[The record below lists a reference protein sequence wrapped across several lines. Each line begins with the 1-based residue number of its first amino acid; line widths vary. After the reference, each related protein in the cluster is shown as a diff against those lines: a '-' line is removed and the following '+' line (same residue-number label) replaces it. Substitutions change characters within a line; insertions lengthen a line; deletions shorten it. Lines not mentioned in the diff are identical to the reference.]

1 MEAVQ
6 VRAARTVAAVI
17 AGRSLSTELVA
28 ALDRPP
34 ALAGGDRG
42 QLQDLCYGTLRHLG
56 ELRAV
61 AGALV
66 DRPLTDAL
74 LQSLLWVALYQL
86 RHTRAAHY
94 AVVDGAVEACSAI
107 GSARARG
114 LVNAV
119 LRNALRRRAEM
130 DAVAMAD
137 DSARYSFPAWWID
150 RMRRDH
156 PLHWREVLAAGK
168 DHPPFT
174 LRINRRR
181 VTVEAFIA
189 ACAQRDIEA
198 VRIEAIEAWRLPFLP
213 GARPGAAATGAG
225 VGDGTGGKA
234 GADGNPCFGD
244 DAVRSCGQPV
254 QVPLDACVRLPRA
267 LPVDALP
274 GFAEGWFSVQDA
286 GAQLAAPLLDARD
299 GQRVLDACAA
309 PGGKSTHLLERA
321 QVELVAI
328 DSDAARLRRVADNL
342 GRLGQQAALVAADAA
357 HLPGWWDGRP
367 FDRILLDAPCS
378 GSGVVRRHPDIKWL
392 RRAADLPRL
401 AAQQRRL
408 LDALWQVLAPGGLL
422 LYCTCSIFPVENES
436 VLDAFIADQPGA
448 RRVSC
453 AQQAHASGIRDAD
466 GTEAFPGCGS
476 GEQPAGDDLRLLP
489 DPDHDG
495 FHYALLSKP

>member
-28 ALDRPP
+28 ALDQPP

-61 AGALV
+61 AAALV
-66 DRPLTDAL
+66 DRPLTDAQ
-74 LQSLLWVALYQL
+74 LQALLWVALYQL
-86 RHTRAAHY
+86 RHTRAAPY
-94 AVVDGAVEACSAI
+94 AVVDGAVEACPAI

-114 LVNAV
+114 LMNAV

-130 DAVAMAD
+130 DAAATRD

-150 RMRRDH
+150 RVRKDH
-156 PLHWREVLAAGK
+156 PAHWREVLAAGST
-168 DHPPFT
+168 HPPFT
-174 LRINRRR
+174 LRINLRR
-181 VTVEAFIA
+181 VTVDAFIE
-189 ACAQRDIEA
+189 ACAARDIEA
-198 VRIEAIEAWRLPFLP
+198 VRVDAIEAFRMPSAP
-213 GARPGAAATGAG
+213 HTGAAHATP
-225 VGDGTGGKA
+225 D
-234 GADGNPCFGD
+234 P
-244 DAVRSCGQPV
+244 QPV
-254 QVPLDACVRLPRA
+254 RVPLDACVRLPRA

-286 GAQLAAPLLDARD
+286 GAQLAAPLLDARG

-321 QVELVAI
+321 AIDLVAI
-328 DSDAARLRRVADNL
+328 DSDAGRLRRVADNL

-357 HLPGWWDGRP
+357 HLPAWWDGRQ

-408 LDALWQVLAPGGLL
+408 LQALWPVLAPGGLL
-422 LYCTCSIFPVENES
+422 LYCTCSVFPVENES
-436 VLDAFIADQPGA
+436 VPDAFLADQPDA

-453 AQQAHASGIRDAD
+453 AQHAAASGARNAD
-466 GTEAFPGCGS
+466 GLHANDLHAQDSAGALAGRGEEAS
-476 GEQPAGDDLRLLP
+476 GDDLRLLP

>member
-17 AGRSLSTELVA
+17 AGRSLSTELAA

-34 ALAGGDRG
+34 ALAGGERG

-56 ELRAV
+56 ALRAV

-66 DRPLTDAL
+66 DRPLTEAL
-74 LQSLLWVALYQL
+74 LQALVWVALYQL
-86 RHTRAAHY
+86 RHTRAAPY
-94 AVVDGAVEACSAI
+94 AVVDGAVEACPAI

-130 DAVAMAD
+130 DAVATSD
-137 DSARYSFPAWWID
+137 DSARYSFPAWWIE
-150 RMRRDH
+150 RMRKDH
-156 PLHWREVLAAGK
+156 PSHWREVLATGK

-174 LRINRRR
+174 LRINPRQ
-181 VTVEAFIA
+181 VTVQAFIE
-189 ACAQRDIEA
+189 ACAERGIEA
-198 VRIEAIEAWRLPFLP
+198 VRIDALDAFRMP
-213 GARPGAAATGAG
+213 AGAG
-225 VGDGTGGKA
+225 AEAASG
-234 GADGNPCFGD
+234 
-244 DAVRSCGQPV
+244 GQPV
-254 QVPLDACVRLPRA
+254 RVPLDGCVRLPKA
-267 LPVDALP
+267 QAVEALP

-286 GAQLAAPLLDARD
+286 GAQLAAPLLAARD

-309 PGGKSTHLLERA
+309 PGGKTTHLLERA
-321 QVELVAI
+321 AIELVAL
-328 DSDAARLRRVADNL
+328 DSDAGRLRRVADNL
-342 GRLGQQAALVAADAA
+342 GRLRQQATLVAADAA
-357 HLPGWWDGRP
+357 HLPAWWDGRP

-408 LDALWQVLAPGGLL
+408 LDALWPVLAPGGLL
-422 LYCTCSIFPVENES
+422 LYCTCSVFQVENES
-436 VLDAFIADQPGA
+436 VLESFASDHPGA

-466 GTEAFPGCGS
+466 ATTEALAGCGS
-476 GEQPAGDDLRLLP
+476 GERQSGDDLRLLP

>member
-1 MEAVQ
+1 MQDVQ
-6 VRAARTVAAVI
+6 IRAARAVAAVI

-28 ALDRPP
+28 ALDRSPP
-34 ALAGGDRG
+34 LAGGERG

-56 ELRAV
+56 ALRAV
-61 AGALV
+61 AAALV

-74 LQSLLWVALYQL
+74 LQALLWVALYQL
-86 RHTRAAHY
+86 RHTRAAAY
-94 AVVDGAVEACSAI
+94 AVVDGAVEACAAI

-130 DAVAMAD
+130 DAVATAD
-137 DSARYSFPAWWID
+137 DCARYSFPAWWID
-150 RMRRDH
+150 RVRRDH
-156 PLHWREVLAAGK
+156 PLHWREVLATGQ

-174 LRINRRR
+174 LRINLNR
-181 VTVEAFIA
+181 VSIAAFVA

-198 VRIEAIEAWRLPFLP
+198 IPIAAIDAYRVPDTTAD
-213 GARPGAAATGAG
+213 GAGAVVAATVA
-225 VGDGTGGKA
+225 DA
-234 GADGNPCFGD
+234 ADGRP
-244 DAVRSCGQPV
+244 DAARALPVR
-254 QVPLDACVRLPRA
+254 VPLDACVRLPRA
-267 LPVDALP
+267 VPVDALP

-286 GAQLAAPLLDARD
+286 GAQLAAPLLDVRD

-321 QVELVAI
+321 RIELVAI
-328 DSDAARLRRVADNL
+328 DSDAGRLRRVAENL
-342 GRLGQQAALVAADAA
+342 GRLGQQAQLVAADAA
-357 HLPGWWDGRP
+357 HLPGWWDGQP

-401 AAQQRRL
+401 ATQQRRL
-408 LDALWQVLAPGGLL
+408 LDALWAVLAPGGQI
-422 LYCTCSIFPVENES
+422 LYCTCSIFQEENES
-436 VLDAFIADQPGA
+436 VLAAFIDGQPGA

-453 AQQAHASGIRDAD
+453 AQHVHASGMRNA
-466 GTEAFPGCGS
+466 GVAQTLPGRGS
-476 GEQPAGDDLRLLP
+476 SERPTDDDLRLLP

>member
-6 VRAARTVAAVI
+6 VRAAHTVAAVI

-34 ALAGGDRG
+34 ALVGGERG

-61 AGALV
+61 ASALV

-74 LQSLLWVALYQL
+74 LQALLWVAVYQL
-86 RHTRAAHY
+86 RHTRAAPY
-94 AVVDGAVEACSAI
+94 AVVDGAVEACTAI

-130 DAVAMAD
+130 DAVATAD
-137 DSARYSFPAWWID
+137 DSARYSFPAWWIQ
-150 RMRRDH
+150 RMREDH
-156 PLHWREVLAAGK
+156 PLHWRDVLAAGK
-168 DHPPFT
+168 GHPPFT
-174 LRINRRR
+174 LRINPRR
-181 VTVEAFIA
+181 VTVEAFIE
-189 ACAQRDIEA
+189 ACARRDIEA
-198 VRIEAIEAWRLPFLP
+198 VRIDAIDAWRIPVQRAE
-213 GARPGAAATGAG
+213 GTAAA
-225 VGDGTGGKA
+225 A
-234 GADGNPCFGD
+234 GA
-244 DAVRSCGQPV
+244 QPV
-254 QVPLDACVRLPRA
+254 RVPLDTCVRLPRA
-267 LPVDALP
+267 HPVDALP

-286 GAQLAAPLLDARD
+286 GAQLAAPLLDVQD

-309 PGGKSTHLLERA
+309 PGGKTTHLLERA
-321 QVELVAI
+321 AVDLVAI
-328 DSDAARLRRVADNL
+328 DSDVGRLRRVADNL
-342 GRLGQQAALVAADAA
+342 GRLGQQATLVAADAA
-357 HLPGWWDGRP
+357 HLPAWWDGRP

-408 LDALWQVLAPGGLL
+408 LEALWPVLAPGGLL
-422 LYCTCSIFPVENES
+422 LYCTCSVFTVENES
-436 VLDAFIADQPGA
+436 VLASFGGGQPGA

-453 AQQAHASGIRDAD
+453 AQHAHAHASGSRDAD
-466 GTEAFPGCGS
+466 GTDDAFADCGS
-476 GEQPAGDDLRLLP
+476 SAPTSGDDLRLLP

>member
-6 VRAARTVAAVI
+6 ARAARVVAAVMS
-17 AGRSLSTELVA
+17 GRSLSTELA
-28 ALDRPP
+28 PALDRAP
-34 ALAGGDRG
+34 ALAGGARG

-56 ELRAV
+56 ALRAV
-61 AGALV
+61 SGALV

-74 LQSLLWVALYQL
+74 LQALLWVALYQL
-86 RHTRAAHY
+86 RHTRAAPY
-94 AVVDGAVEACSAI
+94 AVVDGAVSACAAI

-119 LRNALRRRAEM
+119 LRNALRRRADM
-130 DAVAMAD
+130 DTVAMQD
-137 DSARYSFPAWWID
+137 DIARYSFPAWWID
-150 RMRRDH
+150 RVRQDH
-156 PLHWREVLAAGK
+156 PLHWREILATGQ

-174 LRINRRR
+174 LRINLTR

-189 ACAQRDIEA
+189 ACAQRGIEA
-198 VRIEAIEAWRLPFLP
+198 VPVAGI
-213 GARPGAAATGAG
+213 AAYRVPEPTGRVHAAVTPAG
-225 VGDGTGGKA
+225 SD
-234 GADGNPCFGD
+234 ADGALHGD
-244 DAVRSCGQPV
+244 SRAHPV

-286 GAQLAAPLLDARD
+286 GAQLAAPLLDVHD

-321 QVELVAI
+321 QIELVAI
-328 DSDAARLRRVADNL
+328 DSDAGRLRRVADNL
-342 GRLGQQAALVAADAA
+342 GRLGQQAKLVAADAA

-378 GSGVVRRHPDIKWL
+378 GAGVVRRHPDIRWL

-408 LDALWQVLAPGGLL
+408 LDALWRVLAPGGRM
-422 LYCTCSIFPVENES
+422 LYCTCSIFPLENES

-448 RRVSC
+448 CRVSC
-453 AQQAHASGIRDAD
+453 AQQAHASGMRDTGA
-466 GTEAFPGCGS
+466 EAFPGPG
-476 GEQPAGDDLRLLP
+476 GGKPLTGDDLRLLP